1 VSVYGE
7 VRAAG
12 SYVIESGSTVLDVI
26 ARAGGIS
33 DKGSDVVY
41 LVRADEAGVQHR
53 TRVDTRRIMMDLGG
67 ASSAPIQTL
76 RGGDSIV
83 VPKSTFLING
93 QVAAPG
99 EYRIES
105 DMVLFQALARAGG
118 VTRMGSASRVE
129 IRRRGPDDKFVDIKG
144 KKETRI
150 EPGDII
156 TVKERLF

>member
-1 VSVYGE
+1 
-7 VRAAG
+7 
-12 SYVIESGSTVLDVI
+12 
-26 ARAGGIS
+26 
-33 DKGSDVVY
+33 
-41 LVRADEAGVQHR
+41 VQHR